1 LRLADITNLVCNV
14 VVQEHCFCL
23 VLYRVLIQH
32 EVPLGEAIV
41 VVQLIHFFSFSE
53 AILNVFFYV
62 EAVHIPEVGEVFD
75 VEKFLLERVSIFSVI
90 NYRFS
95 TAGPDSPFVVRL
107 KEGDIKG
114 KNFLLKID

>member
-1 LRLADITNLVCNV
+1 VVDLVD
-14 VVQEHCFCL
+14 F
-23 VLYRVLIQH
+23 
-32 EVPLGEAIV
+32 LG
-41 VVQLIHFFSFSE
+41 LCE

-75 VEKFLLERVSIFSVI
+75 VEKLLLERVSIFSVI